1 MDTIIITFDG
11 EFVDLNTFIKVNNR
25 NRFAC
30 NDIKQADTNK
40 IIYQCINKKYKPIPE
55 EMYPLDIS
63 FTWFIPNKKKD
74 PDNICFSKKSILD
87 GLVKARILTG
97 DGQKQIK
104 RFGGEDFIISSDT
117 GVRIEIKK
125 A

>member
-11 EFVDLNTFIKVNNR
+11 DFVDLNTYVKVFNR
-25 NRFAC
+25 NRFAG
-30 NDIKQADTNK
+30 NRIKQTDTNK
-40 IIYQCINKKYKPIPE
+40 IIYQCLNKKYKPIPE

-74 PDNICFSKKSILD
+74 PDNISFSKKSILD
-87 GLVKARILTG
+87 GLVKAKILSG
-97 DGQKQIK
+97 DGQKKIK
-104 RFGGEDFIISSDT
+104 RFGGEDFVISNDT